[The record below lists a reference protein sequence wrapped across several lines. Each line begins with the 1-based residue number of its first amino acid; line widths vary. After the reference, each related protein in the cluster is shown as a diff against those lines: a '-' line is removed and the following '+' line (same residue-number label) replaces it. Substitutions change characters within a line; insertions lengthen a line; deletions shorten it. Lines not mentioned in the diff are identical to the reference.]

1 MAGSKFRACSES
13 FLGVQKFLDK
23 DQVLEVLKKV
33 YDPEYPMPIT
43 DLKIVEKEDITITD
57 DSMKVEFKP
66 TAPYCPMGGIIGI
79 IIKYALEKKFG
90 KNVDVKVKSGT
101 HAQESMLNQL
111 FSDRKK
117 YEDTLERLKQSGM
130 LEKCVA
136 E

>member
-1 MAGSKFRACSES
+1 
-13 FLGVQKFLDK
+13 VDK

-43 DLKIVEKEDITITD
+43 ELKIVDKEDIVITD
-57 DSMKVEFKP
+57 DTMKIEFKP
-66 TAPYCPMGGIIGI
+66 TAPYCPMGGVIGV

-90 KNVDVKVKSGT
+90 RNVDVRVKTGT

-111 FSDRKK
+111 LSDRKR
-117 YEDTLERLKQSGM
+117 YEETLERLKSSGM
-130 LEKCVA
+130 LERCIA